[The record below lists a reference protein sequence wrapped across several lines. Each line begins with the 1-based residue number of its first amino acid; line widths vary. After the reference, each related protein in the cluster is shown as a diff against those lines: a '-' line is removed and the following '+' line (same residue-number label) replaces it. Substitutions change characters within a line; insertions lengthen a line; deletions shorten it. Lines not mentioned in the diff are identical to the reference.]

1 MIESIKNAC
10 QLSMIDVLPYILEFY
25 QHSVSTCV
33 PLWRDRAHAG
43 KPAIEGDYHEAQ
55 AGCCAAG
62 YIQDDPKFARNNS
75 WPLVEFLIQSERGYD
90 DANQQ
95 VCHSIAKENR
105 IRSSKQAIT
114 CQMQLYIKRLGF
126 ISNLGT

>member
-1 MIESIKNAC
+1 M
-10 QLSMIDVLPYILEFY
+10 MDVLLYIFEFY
-25 QHSVSTCV
+25 QDSVSTCV

-62 YIQDDPKFARNNS
+62 YIQDDPKLARNNS
-75 WPLVEFLIQSERGYD
+75 WPLMEFLIKSKRRHD

-95 VCHSIAKENR
+95 VRHSIAKISG
-105 IRSSKQAIT
+105 IRSSEQEIT
-114 CQMQLYIKRLGF
+114 CKMQCI
-126 ISNLGT
+126 